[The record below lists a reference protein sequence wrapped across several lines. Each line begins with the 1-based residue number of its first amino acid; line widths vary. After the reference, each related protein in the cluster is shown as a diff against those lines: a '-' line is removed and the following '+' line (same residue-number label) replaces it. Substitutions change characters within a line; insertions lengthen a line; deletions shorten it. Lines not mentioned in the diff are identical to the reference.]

1 MLDPSKRT
9 ILVVDD
15 DKLTCTVFKHRLEKD
30 GYRVLLAHDGLS
42 GAKSAME
49 NLPDLILLDKEM
61 PEMHGFKVS
70 QTLRDHQD
78 TKGIPI
84 LMISAEDDTQEK
96 IRGLEMGAADYISKK
111 VTHEEMRSRIQAF
124 LRIKD
129 LQDKLQQESDK
140 LNQVFKHLHEPVVI
154 CNQDDRVTL
163 ASQTFLH
170 LMRMPREV
178 CRFKTMSQ
186 ILQTH
191 DVSGQIIDRLR
202 AGCSEEVQ
210 LKIRLDG
217 AVTYLLA
224 RTAPIELAEG
234 EMAMAY
240 VFRDVTR
247 EVENQ
252 RMRADFHSMIAHD
265 LRSPMSVIQGYV
277 SLMATGKTGPVN
289 DTQVE
294 FLESVNRKIGEMTAL
309 LNDFLDM
316 SKMDAGFVNLKCQ
329 NHNLGHL
336 LHEVVED
343 LEPMAES
350 RNIRMAVNL
359 PDDPVDVYGDP
370 LRLTQILRNLI
381 SNAIKYN
388 VDDGYIRLTA
398 IEKDG
403 WARVSVADGGIGMS
417 SEELDVLFEP
427 YTRGNSQRKIKGV
440 GLGIVIVKKL
450 VEAHG
455 GHVTVASEPGQGTTF
470 TFTLPL
476 TDSPLARQAMDQEI
490 LDEEASR
497 LL

>member
-1 MLDPSKRT
+1 MPSPRKRT

-15 DKLTCTVFKHRLEKD
+15 DKFTCTVFKRRLEKD

-42 GAKSAME
+42 GAKSALE

-70 QTLRDHQD
+70 QTLRDHPD

-84 LMISAEDDTQEK
+84 LMISAEDDTREK

-111 VTHEEMRSRIQAF
+111 ITHKEMLSRIQAF

-129 LQDKLQQESDK
+129 LQDKLQNESDK
-140 LNQVFKHLHEPVVI
+140 LNQIFKHLHEPVVI
-154 CNQDDRVTL
+154 CNPEDKMVL
-163 ASQTFLH
+163 ATQTFLH
-170 LMRMPREV
+170 LMHMPREV
-178 CRFKTMSQ
+178 CRFKTMSE
-186 ILQTH
+186 ILETH
-191 DVSGQIIDRLR
+191 DVPAEVIDRLR
-202 AGCSEEVQ
+202 RGCSEEIQ
-210 LKIRLDG
+210 LKIHLDG
-217 AVTYLLA
+217 ATSYLLA
-224 RTAPIELAEG
+224 RTAPIELQDG
-234 EMAMAY
+234 DMAMAY

-277 SLMATGKTGPVN
+277 SLMVTGKTGPVN
-289 DTQVE
+289 ETQRE
-294 FLESVNRKIGEMTAL
+294 FLESVNRKIAEMTAL

-316 SKMDAGFVNLKCQ
+316 SKMDAGFVNLKSQ
-329 NHNLGHL
+329 NHNLGQL

-350 RNIRMAVNL
+350 RNIRISINL
-359 PDDPVDVYGDP
+359 PSDALNVYGDP
-370 LRLTQILRNLI
+370 LRVTQILRNLI

-398 IEKDG
+398 IKKNG
-403 WARVSVADGGIGMS
+403 WAQVSIADGGIGMS
-417 SEELDVLFEP
+417 SEELAVLFEP
-427 YTRGNSQRKIKGV
+427 YTRGNSQRTIKGV

-455 GHVTVASEPGQGTTF
+455 GHVTVASEAGQGTTF

-476 TDSPLARQAMDQEI
+476 ADSDRACMIVDQEI
-490 LDEEASR
+490 LAEEDIR

>member
-1 MLDPSKRT
+1 MSEPRTRT

-15 DKLTCTVFKHRLEKD
+15 DKLTCAVFKHRLEKD
-30 GYRVLLAHDGLS
+30 GFKVLLAHDGLS
-42 GAKSAME
+42 GAKSALE

-70 QTLRDHQD
+70 QTLRDHKE

-111 VTHEEMRSRIQAF
+111 VSPEEMRSRIHAF

-129 LQDKLQQESDK
+129 LQDQLRKEHDNLDQI
-140 LNQVFKHLHEPVVI
+140 FKHLHEPIAI
-154 CNQDDRVTL
+154 CNGHDQIVQ
-163 ASQTFLH
+163 ASQTFLS
-170 LMRMPREV
+170 LMCMPREV
-178 CRFKTMSQ
+178 CRLKSMTEILRTLEVGSEVINRLKEGCYEDTKMKIQ
-186 ILQTH
+186 IDDET
-191 DVSGQIIDRLR
+191 S
-202 AGCSEEVQ
+202 
-210 LKIRLDG
+210 
-217 AVTYLLA
+217 YLLA
-224 RTAPIELAEG
+224 RSAPIDLKEG
-234 EMAMAY
+234 QMAMAY
-240 VFRDVTR
+240 IFRDVTR

-294 FLESVNRKIGEMTAL
+294 FLESVSRKIGEMTAL

-329 NHNLGHL
+329 EFNLGQI
-336 LHEVVED
+336 LHEVVDD
-343 LEPMAES
+343 LGPMAES
-350 RNIRMAVNL
+350 DNLRMSVNL
-359 PDDPVDVYGDP
+359 PENPLVVCSDP
-370 LRLTQILRNLI
+370 LRLTQILRNLV

-388 VDDGYIRLTA
+388 VENGYIRLMA

-403 WARVSVADGGIGMS
+403 WARVSVSDGGIGMS
-417 SEELDVLFEP
+417 PEELEVLFDP

-455 GHVTVASEPGQGTTF
+455 GVVTVTSDPGKGTTF

-476 TDSPLARQAMDQEI
+476 AGNPEAVALLNSGILAVEHEKLM
-490 LDEEASR
+490 
-497 LL
+497 